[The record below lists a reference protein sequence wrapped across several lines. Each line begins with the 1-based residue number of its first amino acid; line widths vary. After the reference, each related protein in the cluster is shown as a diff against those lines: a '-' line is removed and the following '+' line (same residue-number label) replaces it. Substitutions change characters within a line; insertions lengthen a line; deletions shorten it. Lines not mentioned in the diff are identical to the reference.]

1 MKVETLLAE
10 LNRQRADLD
19 RDATDIEWF
28 ALHHAFCLYLL
39 QDG

>member
-1 MKVETLLAE
+1 MKVETLLAQ

-28 ALHHAFCLYLL
+28 ALHHAFCLNLL